1 MTRFVHG
8 MAIVTCLFLCPNLIA
23 QEPGEDEATSKAK
36 RSRTKVVAPDEPQD
50 INYLPKPFRD
60 LRTNILDVEKS
71 GYFEIDEVAIRT
83 RGNGDESI
91 VWTVRVLKAITC
103 RHVEALLREHR
114 DARFYSTLENQ
125 RLNVIATLV
134 QYSDRVT
141 LGSSSGRLLKQDDVF
156 DLWIDLPDIYYRKL
170 KSQHADTLVLRRWKY

>member
-8 MAIVTCLFLCPNLIA
+8 MVIVTCLLLCPNLMA
-23 QEPGEDEATSKAK
+23 QEPGEGEAAPKAK
-36 RSRTKVVAPDEPQD
+36 RARSNVVEPDEPQD

-60 LRTNILDVEKS
+60 LRTNILDVQKS
-71 GYFEIDEVAIRT
+71 GYFEIDDVAIRT

-91 VWTVRVLKAITC
+91 VWTVRVLKAVTC

-125 RLNVIATLV
+125 RLDVIATLV
-134 QYSDRVT
+134 QYSDRVV
-141 LGSSSGRLLKQDDVF
+141 LGSSSGDLLKQDDVF
-156 DLWIDLPDIYYRKL
+156 EMWIDLPDLYYRKL
-170 KSQHADTLVLRRWKY
+170 KSLHADTLVLRRWKY